1 MQCGH
6 ATKDST
12 EPRLTRETVTEA
24 FEETSEAVE
33 WLLEFKAKLAALLTD
48 LSKPAVRNLDVLP
61 PFLDRRVKTP
71 ETTV

>member
-1 MQCGH
+1 M
-6 ATKDST
+6 
-12 EPRLTRETVTEA
+12 TEA